1 MTNTMT
7 LRPMHKTAV
16 PFWDTFF
23 DDFFAPVEHAG
34 SSRTPLTDIK
44 ETPTEYVFETEFPG
58 FKEDELE
65 VKIDKNHLTLKAEK
79 KAKEEQKDS
88 KTHYIMSERYEKF
101 SRSFTLP
108 DNVDAENIK
117 ATFEDGLLKL
127 EVPKMEKAMPKT
139 IKIN

>member
-1 MTNTMT
+1 MQQFHSGT
-7 LRPMHKTAV
+7 H
-16 PFWDTFF
+16 
-23 DDFFAPVEHAG
+23 
-34 SSRTPLTDIK
+34 PLTDIK

-117 ATFEDGLLKL
+117 ATFENGLLKL

>member
-23 DDFFAPVEHAG
+23 DDFFAPVEQAG
-34 SSRTPLTDIK
+34 SCRTPLTDIK
-44 ETPTEYVFETEFPG
+44 ETPTEYVFEAEFPG

-65 VKIDKNHLTLKAEK
+65 VKIDKNHLILKAEK
-79 KAKEEQKDS
+79 KSAEEQKDS
-88 KTHYIMSERYEKF
+88 KSHYIMSERYEKF

-108 DNVDAENIK
+108 DNVDTEKIK
-117 ATFEDGLLKL
+117 ATFENGLLKL

>member
-1 MTNTMT
+1 MTNNMT
-7 LRPMHKTAV
+7 LRPMHKAAV

-23 DDFFAPVEHAG
+23 DDFFTPVEHAG

-79 KAKEEQKDS
+79 KAQK
-88 KTHYIMSERYEKF
+88 
-101 SRSFTLP
+101 
-108 DNVDAENIK
+108 AQ
-117 ATFEDGLLKL
+117 
-127 EVPKMEKAMPKT
+127 
-139 IKIN
+139 